1 MSANKY
7 RHFATECLRLANS
20 SSIDNRR
27 VLVHIADVFFRL
39 AEESKQTPI
48 QQQQQQQHSGP
59 VQQQQQQPG
68 PVQQQQQQQRPG
80 PERDDAQ

>member
-20 SSIDNRR
+20 SSLDNRR
-27 VLVHIADVFFRL
+27 VLVHMADVFFRL
-39 AEESKQTPI
+39 AEESIQTPI
-48 QQQQQQQHSGP
+48 QQQQH
-59 VQQQQQQPG
+59 
-68 PVQQQQQQQRPG
+68 QQQQRPG